1 MAPITNRQRDTDA
14 MGQVSVTI
22 ADKQYRIACD
32 DGQEAHLTALAA
44 EMDRRIADMRKV
56 FGEIGDSRLTVMA
69 AIAVLDEKAELV
81 DKIKAL
87 ETERDAI
94 KHARE
99 LDQQT
104 AIEWVDEAS
113 RRVEQ
118 VARQLMGTAKSEQT
132 PD

>member
-1 MAPITNRQRDTDA
+1 

-22 ADKQYRIACD
+22 AEKQYRIACD

-44 EMDRRIADMRKV
+44 EMDRRIAEMRKV

-69 AIAVLDEKAELV
+69 AIAVLDEKAELAE
-81 DKIKAL
+81 KIKIL

-94 KHARE
+94 KQARE

-118 VARQLMGTAKSEQT
+118 IARQLMGTSKPEKAQ
-132 PD
+132 D

>member
-1 MAPITNRQRDTDA
+1 

-44 EMDRRIADMRKV
+44 EMDRRIGDMRKV

-69 AIAVLDEKAELV
+69 AIAVLDEKAELLE
-81 DKIKAL
+81 KIQSL
-87 ETERDAI
+87 ETERDSL
-94 KHARE
+94 KQARE

-104 AIEWVDEAS
+104 AIELVDEAA
-113 RRVEQ
+113 RRVESL
-118 VARQLMGTAKSEQT
+118 ARQLMGSGKSPSEQA
-132 PD
+132 

>member
-1 MAPITNRQRDTDA
+1 

-22 ADKQYRIACD
+22 AEKQYRIACD

-69 AIAVLDEKAELV
+69 AIAVLDEKSELLE
-81 DKIKAL
+81 KIKAL
-87 ETERDAI
+87 ETERDTL
-94 KHARE
+94 KQARE

-104 AIEWVDEAS
+104 ALELIDEAA
-113 RRVEQ
+113 RRIEG
-118 VARQLMGTAKSEQT
+118 VARQLMGTGKPAA
-132 PD
+132 

>member
-1 MAPITNRQRDTDA
+1 

-44 EMDRRIADMRKV
+44 EMDRRIGDMRKV

-69 AIAVLDEKAELV
+69 AIAVLDEKAELL
-81 DKIKAL
+81 DKIKSL
-87 ETERDAI
+87 ETERDSL
-94 KHARE
+94 KQARE

-104 AIEWVDEAS
+104 AIELVDEAA
-113 RRVEQ
+113 RRVES
-118 VARQLMGTAKSEQT
+118 VARQLMGTGKPENEHT
-132 PD
+132 

>member
-1 MAPITNRQRDTDA
+1 

-22 ADKQYRIACD
+22 AEKQYRIACD

-44 EMDRRIADMRKV
+44 EMDRRIGDMRKV

-69 AIAVLDEKAELV
+69 AIAVLDEKSELL

-87 ETERDAI
+87 ETERDSL
-94 KHARE
+94 KQARD

-104 AIEWVDEAS
+104 ALELVDEAS
-113 RRVEQ
+113 RRIET
-118 VARQLMGTAKSEQT
+118 VARLLMGTAKSQ
-132 PD
+132 D

>member
-1 MAPITNRQRDTDA
+1 

-22 ADKQYRIACD
+22 AEKQYRIACD

-69 AIAVLDEKAELV
+69 AIALLDEKSELLE
-81 DKIKAL
+81 KIKAL
-87 ETERDAI
+87 ETERDTL
-94 KHARE
+94 KQARE

-104 AIEWVDEAS
+104 ALELIDEAA
-113 RRVEQ
+113 RRIEG
-118 VARQLMGTAKSEQT
+118 VARQLMGTGKPAA
-132 PD
+132 

>member
-1 MAPITNRQRDTDA
+1 

-22 ADKQYRIACD
+22 AEKQYRIACD

-44 EMDRRIADMRKV
+44 EMDRRIAAMRKV

-69 AIAVLDEKAELV
+69 AIAVLDEKSELL

-87 ETERDAI
+87 ETERDQI
-94 KHARE
+94 KQARD

-104 AIEWVDEAS
+104 ALDLVDEAA
-113 RRVEQ
+113 RRIES
-118 VARQLMGTAKSEQT
+118 VARQLMGTGKQAG
-132 PD
+132 

>member
-1 MAPITNRQRDTDA
+1 

-22 ADKQYRIACD
+22 AEKQYRIACD

-44 EMDRRIADMRKV
+44 EMDRRIKDMHKV

-69 AIAVLDEKAELV
+69 AIAVLDEKSELV
-81 DKIKAL
+81 EKIKAL
-87 ETERDAI
+87 ETERDSL
-94 KHARE
+94 KQARE

-104 AIEWVDEAS
+104 ALELVDDAA
-113 RRVEQ
+113 RRVEN
-118 VARQLMGTAKSEQT
+118 VARLLMGKSKS